1 MANFDQGTNIFLINT
16 FKCILDFLLE
26 WMHTRCQRAISGEI
40 GGMRKCSHIYLFQV
54 SFPRNNFVS
63 HNENTNICLERED
76 FAHSRT
82 ILQVYFW
89 YCNGNSL
96 TNELFTLVTNE
107 VKIGKKKKT

>member
-1 MANFDQGTNIFLINT
+1 MFPTST
-16 FKCILDFLLE
+16 YFK
-26 WMHTRCQRAISGEI
+26 
-40 GGMRKCSHIYLFQV
+40 YLFQEIIL
-54 SFPRNNFVS
+54 SPI
-63 HNENTNICLERED
+63 TNICLECED

-107 VKIGKKKKT
+107 VEIGKKKKT